1 MAEIRRVGVVGAGL
15 MGHGIAQVAAE
26 AGYEV
31 VLRDVEQRFVDKGM
45 GSIEQQLTKAVER
58 GTATQEDAD
67 AALARITPATDT
79 GALAECDIVVEAIPE
94 VLELKRALWTEL
106 DDVVHSGAIFA
117 TNTSALSVIDQ
128 AAVTSRGDRF
138 VGLHF
143 FSPVQRMALVEVV
156 RAITTSDE
164 TMAAAAQWIS
174 GIGKQPVTTRDTAG
188 FIVNRLLV
196 PFMADAIRG
205 LEEGI
210 GTPEQIDAAMKAG
223 TGHPVGPLMLADL
236 VGLDTFAK
244 TCENLYDER
253 RETRFAP
260 PPTLRKLVA
269 ANLLGRKTGL
279 GFYDWSGEQPVS
291 NPGVGR

>member
-31 VLRDVEQRFVDKGM
+31 VLRDVEQRFVDKG
-45 GSIEQQLTKAVER
+45 LAAVER
-58 GTATQEDAD
+58 QLAKGVERGQARQEDAD
-67 AALARITPATDT
+67 AALARITATT
-79 GALAECDIVVEAIPE
+79 EIAALADCDIVVEAIPE

-106 DDVVHSGAIFA
+106 DAVVNPGAIFA
-117 TNTSALSVIDQ
+117 TNTSALSVVDQ
-128 AAVTSRGDRF
+128 ASVTGRPDRF

-156 RAITTSDE
+156 RAITTSDA
-164 TMAAAAQWIS
+164 TVAAAEQWVS
-174 GIGKQPVTTRDTAG
+174 GIGKQPITTRDTAG

-236 VGLDTFAK
+236 VGLDTFSK
-244 TCENLYDER
+244 TCENLYEER

-279 GFYDWSGEQPVS
+279 GFYDWSGEEPVS

>member
-26 AGYEV
+26 SGYEV
-31 VLRDVEQRFVDKGM
+31 VLRDIEQRFVDKGLA
-45 GSIEQQLTKAVER
+45 SIEGQLAKGVER
-58 GTATQEDAD
+58 GKVRREDAEAALRRITGTTD
-67 AALARITPATDT
+67 SAALADS
-79 GALAECDIVVEAIPE
+79 DIVVEAIPE
-94 VLELKRALWTEL
+94 ELDLKRSLWSEL
-106 DDVVHSGAIFA
+106 DGVVNPAAIFA

-128 AAVTSRGDRF
+128 ASVTGRADRF

-156 RAITTSDE
+156 RAITTSDD
-164 TMAAAAQWIS
+164 TMAAAEQWVS
-174 GIGKQPVTTRDTAG
+174 GIGKQPIATRDTAG

-196 PFMADAIRG
+196 PFMADAIRA
-205 LEEGI
+205 LEEGV

-244 TCENLYDER
+244 TCENLFDER

-279 GFYDWSGEQPVS
+279 GFYDWSGEEPVS

>member
-15 MGHGIAQVAAE
+15 MGHGIAQVAAQ

-31 VLRDVEQRFVDKGM
+31 VLRDVEQRFVDKGLTA
-45 GSIEQQLTKAVER
+45 IEQQLAKAVER
-58 GTATQEDAD
+58 GKATQEDAD
-67 AALARITPATDT
+67 AARGRVTGTTDLA
-79 GALAECDIVVEAIPE
+79 GLADSDIVVEAIPE
-94 VLELKRALWTEL
+94 VLDLKRALWSEL
-106 DDVVHSGAIFA
+106 DGIVHSGAIFA

-128 AAVTSRGDRF
+128 AAATQRPDRF

-156 RAITTSDE
+156 RSITTSDE
-164 TMAAAAQWIS
+164 TMAAAEQWVS
-174 GIGKQPVTTRDTAG
+174 GIGKQPIATRDTAG

-196 PFMADAIRG
+196 PFMADAVRG
-205 LEEGI
+205 VEEGI

-269 ANLLGRKTGL
+269 AGLLGRKTGL
-279 GFYDWSGEQPVS
+279 GFYDWSGEEPVS